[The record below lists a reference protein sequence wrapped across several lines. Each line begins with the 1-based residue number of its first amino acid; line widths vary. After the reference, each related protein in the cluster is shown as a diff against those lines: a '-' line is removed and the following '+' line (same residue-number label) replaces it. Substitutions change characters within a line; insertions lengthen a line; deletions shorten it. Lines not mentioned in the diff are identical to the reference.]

1 MRYAHD
7 SLAAT
12 LLTASGAPANR
23 IGDFAVGYVDVPP
36 GETLAIAIDALA
48 EGVHFAT
55 SDSAEDVAFKAVAVN
70 LSDLAAMGATPR
82 SATVGLAVEASR
94 GAWLKGFRNGLGQAA
109 DAFGIDIVAADVC
122 RGATVV
128 SVEALGHV
136 PVTDALHRK
145 GALPGDSIFVTGSL
159 GDAGLALALGRG
171 EVSLSDDDDAAYL
184 LARLNRP
191 QPRLAAGVALRGIA
205 SAAIDLSDGLSGD
218 LGHVLL
224 HSAVGASVEVD
235 KLPLSAALRNGVSD
249 ETARRLAISAG
260 DDYELCFSV
269 PESRRKALQARL
281 PTMGCPVTHIGCV
294 EAEPGLRLKFGDGRP
309 YETPAAYTHF
319 SAPG

>member
-1 MRYAHD
+1 MRHAHD
-7 SLAAT
+7 SLAAS
-12 LLTASGAPANR
+12 LLITSGTPANQ
-23 IGDFAVGYVDVPP
+23 IGDVAIGYVDIPP
-36 GETLAIAIDALA
+36 GDALAIAVDALV

-55 SDSAEDVAFKAVAVN
+55 STGAEDVAFKAVAVN

-82 SATVGLAVEASR
+82 AAAVGLAVEASR
-94 GAWLKGFRNGLGQAA
+94 SAWLEGFRNGLGQAA

-136 PVTDALHRK
+136 PVTDALYRK

-159 GDAGLALALGRG
+159 GDAGLALALGLGRG
-171 EVSLSDDDDAAYL
+171 EVSLSDDDDAYL

-218 LGHVLL
+218 LGHVL
-224 HSAVGASVEVD
+224 SRSGVGASVEVD
-235 KLPLSAALRNGVSD
+235 KLPLSAALRNGVCD
-249 ETARRLAISAG
+249 TTARRLAISAG
-260 DDYELCFSV
+260 DDYELCFTV
-269 PESRRKALQARL
+269 PESRRRALEARRHA
-281 PTMGCPVTHIGCV
+281 MGCPVTHIGRI
-294 EAEPGLRLKFGDGRP
+294 EAEPGLRFKLGDGRP
-309 YETPAAYTHF
+309 YETPPAYTHF
-319 SAPG
+319 SV